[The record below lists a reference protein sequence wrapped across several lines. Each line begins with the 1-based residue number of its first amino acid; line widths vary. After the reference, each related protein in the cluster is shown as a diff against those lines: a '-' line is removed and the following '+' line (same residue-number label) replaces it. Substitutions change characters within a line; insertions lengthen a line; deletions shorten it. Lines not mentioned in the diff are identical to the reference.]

1 MQRRK
6 ERGSIKQLFRRQTL
20 SVEGV
25 TANVSYIKG
34 TGSLPLFPRVENYT
48 HNDAVFAD
56 IRAFISSLASTS
68 ASRQLLFFFISFF
81 FLNLVFAA
89 LLFLDIKGIDAY
101 GHKASTLHWPF
112 SECFFLSVQSMTS
125 IGYGAIHPKS
135 IYCNIIITI
144 ESFVSVVFF
153 SLLTAV
159 VISRFLRPA
168 PQWAI
173 SNVACVYFDDIRKQ
187 TVLQV
192 RVVFEPGVMF
202 TDMRADAE
210 AEVFIHSMASEG
222 SRATVT
228 KPILFENNKSL
239 VRGCMWVLTHVVDDN
254 SPLKNAVEL
263 LLSKESLDQADTMA
277 IRDLKVQ
284 VSGTDPYLMSQ
295 TCSIQIYGQGDILLN
310 RIFVDMLSLDEKS
323 NVPLCDACMLSETM
337 LVNRSIAETDI
348 EQTARLSSTTFMGAS
363 ERLSAFYSQ
372 YSALSIDSAV
382 HKQESTAV

>member
-48 HNDAVFAD
+48 NNDAVFAD

-89 LLFLDIKGIDAY
+89 LLFLDIKGIEAY

-173 SNVACVYFDDIRKQ
+173 SSAYVLVARYH
-187 TVLQV
+187 L
-192 RVVFEPGVMF
+192 
-202 TDMRADAE
+202 A
-210 AEVFIHSMASEG
+210 
-222 SRATVT
+222 ATW
-228 KPILFENNKSL
+228 I
-239 VRGCMWVLTHVVDDN
+239 
-254 SPLKNAVEL
+254 A
-263 LLSKESLDQADTMA
+263 
-277 IRDLKVQ
+277 
-284 VSGTDPYLMSQ
+284 PYLPSAYDWL
-295 TCSIQIYGQGDILLN
+295 IILLC
-310 RIFVDMLSLDEKS
+310 VALH
-323 NVPLCDACMLSETM
+323 LCRWQKCQ
-337 LVNRSIAETDI
+337 R
-348 EQTARLSSTTFMGAS
+348 
-363 ERLSAFYSQ
+363 
-372 YSALSIDSAV
+372 
-382 HKQESTAV
+382 